1 MPSIGTEFLA
11 SSFVFLCQ
19 VTLDEKKTVTA
30 DFSIVWSS
38 SDDVTKYESYF
49 SLPEFIEFPTVIP
62 GQHAY
67 AYFYA
72 PHNPSFQGSSDEK
85 PPLLVRIHGNQ
96 PDHFLSLVY
105 VIVCLKFS

>member
-1 MPSIGTEFLA
+1 MDVMESLEIWWELNTP
-11 SSFVFLCQ
+11 
-19 VTLDEKKTVTA
+19 
-30 DFSIVWSS
+30 IVWSS